1 VKYFSKFCDE
11 NVVPRE
17 WNSMAGKLRNLLA
30 RSSPPEVVL
39 PEPPFHPKNIAYED
53 WNMCLS
59 AVKESLAASGVAVKE
74 VR

>member
-1 VKYFSKFCDE
+1 
-11 NVVPRE
+11 
-17 WNSMAGKLRNLLA
+17 MAGKLRNLLA